1 MHIEYLIRET
11 LPLQGF
17 RIDSVEKYSFGVS
30 ARIVPNLRFHRRC
43 GKLLI
48 SELEIYTCAH

>member
-1 MHIEYLIRET
+1 MHIESLIRET

-30 ARIVPNLRFHRRC
+30 ARIAPDLRFHRRC
-43 GKLLI
+43 AIRWAFSCILD
-48 SELEIYTCAH
+48 TP